1 MSKNATKAS
10 DNVFYRARS
19 SASKYNDRLGS
30 REGASEEL
38 GIDRTRLAR
47 IELGSLAPYPE
58 EILLMAE
65 IYNAPELKPLYCRE
79 MCPLGKDMP
88 KVEIETLD
96 RITVKALASFKKISS
111 VKEDLLDIVEDG
123 IVSEDERPELER
135 IMETLDEVVQV
146 SQNLRIWIEKNLK

>member
-19 SASKYNDRLGS
+19 AASKYNDRLGS

-65 IYNAPELKPLYCRE
+65 IYNAPELKEGHFP
-79 MCPLGKDMP
+79 
-88 KVEIETLD
+88 V
-96 RITVKALASFKKISS
+96 
-111 VKEDLLDIVEDG
+111 
-123 IVSEDERPELER
+123 
-135 IMETLDEVVQV
+135 
-146 SQNLRIWIEKNLK
+146 